1 MDKDFEFD
9 DAYAQL
15 LNMVKEIEND
25 NVSLNDLA
33 QKVAEAQFI
42 VKNCDEALRK
52 TEAEI
57 NDKIEGRD

>member
-15 LNMVKEIEND
+15 LNMVKEIESD
-25 NVSLNDLA
+25 SVSLNDLA

-52 TEAEI
+52 TEAELK
-57 NDKIEGRD
+57 DATEEA

>member
-15 LNMVKEIEND
+15 LNMVKEIESD
-25 NVSLNDLA
+25 SVSLNDLA

-52 TEAEI
+52 TEVELKDATE
-57 NDKIEGRD
+57 EA